1 MNTFCPLTKPNR
13 EYIFYPLP
21 FLLYHAMADT
31 NFPQYIKK
39 AQETKEER
47 TCFPQRRKT
56 PQDVRQDKIGL
67 SSDRVASGQP
77 DRIAAELRS
86 DEEERFSAQSQNE
99 FEYEGTLVPLQIW
112 VKPIVKDETIRR
124 AKRAGVSTSKF
135 GRYVYERALQNHID
149 LEYSP
154 LLIPV
159 LQQTLRQENRRVAD
173 LVVSTS
179 RDAQIAKQLA
189 SYILEH
195 LPGMSKTTV
204 ENLLKLAVA
213 RTNEEMGKR
222 LKNVTNREPNTLTVS
237 LSSGGCL

>member
-1 MNTFCPLTKPNR
+1 MDEL
-13 EYIFYPLP
+13 
-21 FLLYHAMADT
+21 MADT
-31 NFPQYIKK
+31 KYPQYIQI
-39 AQETKEER
+39 AQERQEENK
-47 TCFPQRRKT
+47 QLLIRRKT

-67 SSDRVASGQP
+67 VSDRVASRQP

-86 DEEERFSAQSQNE
+86 HEEARFSVQSQNE

-112 VKPIVKDETIRR
+112 VRPIVKDETIRR

-135 GRYVYERALQNHID
+135 GRSVYERALQNHID

-154 LLIPV
+154 LLIPI
-159 LQQTLRQENRRVAD
+159 LQQTLRHENRRVAD
-173 LVVSTS
+173 LVVSAS

-189 SYILEH
+189 SYVLEH

-213 RTNEEMGKR
+213 RTNEEMEKR
-222 LKNVTNREPNTLTVS
+222 LKNVTNRELNKTLPTK
-237 LSSGGCL
+237 GGGDTST